1 MAVAALIASHTAEE
15 ITPKITT
22 TTQLLKRGVK
32 FMLASACC
40 TICETKIPKVAAIRE
55 CCFLVSDSF
64 LLPTRSP
71 HSGPYLCYRGFAGP
85 CSDSLLLFHLREI
98 VENWR
103 MCRHQTARWPLVSL
117 LRKGVSRRLSNSVA

>member
-1 MAVAALIASHTAEE
+1 MYCGMAVAALIASHTAEE

-22 TTQLLKRGVK
+22 TTQFLKRGVK

-55 CCFLVSDSF
+55 CCFLLSDSF

-71 HSGPYLCYRGFAGP
+71 HSGPYLRYRV
-85 CSDSLLLFHLREI
+85 LRVRAAI
-98 VENWR
+98 
-103 MCRHQTARWPLVSL
+103 
-117 LRKGVSRRLSNSVA
+117 RRFFFIFGR